1 MLIRVGLPIPS
12 PAMARAVEI
21 DLDGA
26 PCLMSANAFWDADK
40 GRFRV
45 NHLLSDLDFAL
56 DSGGFVAARRY
67 GGYRWTPLQYAEFAF
82 EMSPTWWASMDHCC
96 EPEIA
101 ASPAIVQERIVR
113 TVSGLI
119 DCRRAAEAINDYLG
133 TTLLAMPMP
142 VLQGW
147 QPRDYL
153 RCVDWMLRFALD
165 ELPPLVGLGSVC
177 RRPLHGANGLLRV
190 IGTLDA
196 HLPQGV
202 QLHLF
207 GVKSAALSV
216 LADHPRIYSMD
227 SCSWDMRE
235 RWAALREG
243 RSRSAAS
250 RCAAMI
256 DWTESQRRRVE
267 TRQLALAL

>member
-26 PCLMSANAFWDADK
+26 PCLMSANAFWDAEK
-40 GRFRV
+40 GKFRV
-45 NHLLSDLDFAL
+45 NNLLSDLDFAL
-56 DSGGFVAARRY
+56 DSGGFVAMRRY
-67 GGYRWTPLQYAEFAF
+67 GGYRWSPMQYAEFAF
-82 EMSPTWWASMDHCC
+82 EMSPTWWAAMDYCC

-101 ASPAIVQERIVR
+101 GSPAVVQERIIR
-113 TVSGLI
+113 TVGSLV

-133 TTLLAMPMP
+133 ATMLAMPMP

-147 QPRDYL
+147 EPRDYL
-153 RCVDWMLRFALD
+153 QCMDWMQRFAVY

-177 RRPLHGANGLLRV
+177 RRPLHGPNGLLRV
-190 IGTLDA
+190 IGALDA

-207 GVKSAALSV
+207 GVKSAALSI
-216 LADHPRIYSMD
+216 LADHPRIASMD
-227 SCSWDMRE
+227 SCAYDAGE

-243 RSRSAAS
+243 RSRSVAS

-256 DWTESQRRRVE
+256 TWTTSQRRRVE
-267 TRQLALAL
+267 TDQLALAL